1 MNLFIEP
8 GSMVSIMGRSG
19 TGKSTL
25 LSVAGLL
32 EPLDGGT
39 LNFLGNDVTRLGRS
53 AERLRRMNIAYVFQR
68 FALFQDLSALENIST
83 PLRHI
88 RKRSGRS
95 VRARSADALDLVGL
109 SDKAHLRPSKLSGGE
124 QQRIAIARALVCE
137 PRLILADEPTGSL
150 DPDTGGLIIRLLR
163 DWARDSGASLIVVTH
178 DHDVARQAERR
189 YMLHGGILHL
199 AEGSSSER

>member
-1 MNLFIEP
+1 
-8 GSMVSIMGRSG
+8 MGRSG